1 MANKRRGYYTLK
13 LGGKNRTM
21 HFSMNFWANFTDE
34 LNISLEKI
42 GEVFSDGVS
51 ISSIRAL
58 VYSGLK
64 AYDQEEGNEID
75 YNQFKV
81 GVWLEDFQA
90 EKLNEMIEAMMESRI
105 LGNDLNMGVSR
116 NVKKTTKVGAN
127 LQWEQTRYL
136 AMMMFNVNCNK
147 RGQMITPEKLFPLPQ
162 DVYLDKG
169 SPKSTKEELIAFKKI
184 LEKHKPSK

>member
-1 MANKRRGYYTLK
+1 MANKKRGYYTLK
-13 LGGKNRTM
+13 IGGKSRTM

-64 AYDQEEGNEID
+64 AYDQEQGNEID

-81 GVWLEDFQA
+81 GMWLEDFQA
-90 EKLNEMIEAMMESRI
+90 EKLNEMVESMMESRI

-116 NVKKTTKVGAN
+116 NIKKTTKVG
-127 LQWEQTRYL
+127 
-136 AMMMFNVNCNK
+136 K
-147 RGQMITPEKLFPLPQ
+147 
-162 DVYLDKG
+162 
-169 SPKSTKEELIAFKKI
+169 
-184 LEKHKPSK
+184 